1 MQLANMP
8 HNLKHF
14 WKTIA
19 LIAILS
25 IALTACGQDQAEQD
39 GAGDSDVS
47 EEAADVAQESEELA
61 EAVGEEIEEGA
72 EDVEQAGATAVEQGQ
87 EAGATAVEQ
96 GQEAG
101 ATAVEQGQE
110 AGATAEQ
117 AGETAAEQ
125 AEEAGATVLPQ
136 ELTDNQGVTVS
147 DLDDNLE
154 AFTGRMVAV
163 RGDVV
168 EIMGPHA
175 FQLDDPSTLGGDTI
189 LVAGQNVDTSTLNMN
204 STVEVSG
211 EVQRFNLVT
220 LEENTGLDFEDEL
233 FSAFED
239 DNAVII
245 PQEVMTIESG
255 GAY

>member
-1 MQLANMP
+1 
-8 HNLKHF
+8 
-14 WKTIA
+14 
-19 LIAILS
+19 
-25 IALTACGQDQAEQD
+25 
-39 GAGDSDVS
+39 V
-47 EEAADVAQESEELA
+47 
-61 EAVGEEIEEGA
+61 
-72 EDVEQAGATAVEQGQ
+72 
-87 EAGATAVEQ
+87 
-96 GQEAG
+96 
-101 ATAVEQGQE
+101 
-110 AGATAEQ
+110 
-117 AGETAAEQ
+117 EQ

-136 ELTDNQGVTVS
+136 ELTENQGVTVS

-154 AFTGRMVAV
+154 AFTGQMVAV

-211 EVQRFNLVT
+211 EVQRFDLVT
-220 LEENTGLDFEDEL
+220 LEENTGLDFEDDL

-245 PQEVMTIESG
+245 PQEIMTIESG

>member
-1 MQLANMP
+1 MRLANIL

-14 WKTIA
+14 WKAIA
-19 LIAILS
+19 LITVLS

-47 EEAADVAQESEELA
+47 EEAEDVAQEGEELA

-72 EDVEQAGATAVEQGQ
+72 QDVEQAGETAVEQGQ

-96 GQEAG
+96 AE
-101 ATAVEQGQE
+101 E

-117 AGETAAEQ
+117 AGATAVEQ
-125 AEEAGATVLPQ
+125 AEESGATVLPQ
-136 ELTDNQGVTVS
+136 ELTENQGVTVS

-154 AFTGRMVAV
+154 AFTGQMVAV

-211 EVQRFNLVT
+211 EVQRFNLVA
-220 LEENTGLDFEDEL
+220 LEEGTGLDFEDEL

>member
-72 EDVEQAGATAVEQGQ
+72 EDVEQ
-87 EAGATAVEQ
+87 AGATAVEQ

>member
-1 MQLANMP
+1 MMQPETTLY
-8 HNLKHF
+8 NLKRL

-19 LIAILS
+19 LIAVLS
-25 IALTACGQDQAEQD
+25 IVLTACGQEQAEQD
-39 GAGDSDVS
+39 GAGDPDVS
-47 EEAADVAQESEELA
+47 EEVEDVAQEGEELA

-72 EDVEQAGATAVEQGQ
+72 EDVEQAGATAVEQA
-87 EAGATAVEQ
+87 E
-96 GQEAG
+96 
-101 ATAVEQGQE
+101 E

-117 AGETAAEQ
+117 AGATAVEQ

-136 ELTDNQGVTVS
+136 ELTENQGVTVS

-154 AFTGRMVAV
+154 AFTGQMVAV

-211 EVQRFNLVT
+211 EVQRFDLVT
-220 LEENTGLDFEDEL
+220 LEENTGLDFEDDL

-245 PQEVMTIESG
+245 PQEIMTIESG

>member
-1 MQLANMP
+1 MP

-19 LIAILS
+19 LIAVLS
-25 IALTACGQDQAEQD
+25 IALTACGQEQAEQD
-39 GAGDSDVS
+39 GAGDPDVS
-47 EEAADVAQESEELA
+47 EEAADVAQEGEELA

-72 EDVEQAGATAVEQGQ
+72 QDVEQAGATAVEQA
-87 EAGATAVEQ
+87 E
-96 GQEAG
+96 
-101 ATAVEQGQE
+101 E

-117 AGETAAEQ
+117 AGATAVEQ

-136 ELTDNQGVTVS
+136 ELTENQGVTVS

-154 AFTGRMVAV
+154 AFTGQMVAV

-175 FQLDDPSTLGGDTI
+175 FQLDDPATLGGDTI
-189 LVAGQNVDTSTLNMN
+189 LVAGQNVDTSTLDMN

-211 EVQRFNLVT
+211 EVQRFDLVV
-220 LEENTGLDFEDEL
+220 LEENTGLDFEDDL

-245 PQEVMTIESG
+245 PQQVMTIESG